1 MQVSIII
8 VSYNVKY
15 FLEQCLYSV
24 EAACKNLNAE
34 IIVVDNASSDG
45 SADYISSDFPRVTFV
60 KNEIN
65 HGFSRANNKGMSLA
79 SGDHVLFLN
88 PDTIISENSITACLN
103 FLSAHRDAGAVGV
116 RLIDGSGYFLPESK
130 RSFPSPM
137 ASFYKLA
144 GISSLFPRSSFFN
157 RYAVG
162 NLHEGEVA
170 EVDVLPG
177 AFFMACRQMLIGLN
191 GFDENFFMYGEDI
204 DLSYR
209 IKKSGYKNYYLGTTV
224 AIHFK
229 GESTQKDDPAY
240 RKNFYTAM
248 KIFVDKH
255 YSKASSVFLK
265 AGISAARIFSPL
277 KRTTQKNHDISSTHF
292 LLVGADDDIQ
302 SAEKILST
310 LHYSFE
316 KIHSLSQLHQTSNI
330 KHQTSNLIFCTGKL
344 SYGETIDF
352 VKGNTNRFTY
362 YWHKAGSK
370 SITGSSSSSTMGKIY
385 HL

>member
-15 FLEQCLYSV
+15 FLEQCIYSV

-45 SADYISSDFPRVTFV
+45 SADYLSSNFPQVTFV

-65 HGFSRANNKGMSLA
+65 HGFSRANNKGLSLA
-79 SGDHVLFLN
+79 SGDCILFLN
-88 PDTIISENSITACLN
+88 PDTIISENSISTCLD
-103 FLSAHRDAGAVGV
+103 FLSAHQDAGAVGV
-116 RLIDGSGYFLPESK
+116 RLTDGSGNFLPESK

-137 ASFYKLA
+137 ASFYKLT
-144 GISSLFPRSSFFN
+144 GISSLFPRSPVFN

-162 NLHEGEVA
+162 NLHEDEIA

-177 AFFMACRQMLIGLN
+177 AFFMARRQMLTELN

-209 IKKSGYKNYYLGTTV
+209 IKNSGCKNYYLGTTV

-229 GESTQKDDPAY
+229 GESTQKDRPAY
-240 RKNFYTAM
+240 RKNFYHAM

-255 YSKASSVFLK
+255 YSKASATFLK
-265 AGISAARIFSPL
+265 TAISATTFFSSF
-277 KRTTQKNHDISSTHF
+277 KRTIQKNSDLGSAHF

-302 SAEKILST
+302 SAEKILLP

-316 KIHSLSQLHQTSNI
+316 KIHSLSQLHQTSKF
-330 KHQTSNLIFCTGKL
+330 KHQTSNLVFCTGKL

-352 VKGNTNRFTY
+352 VTRNNNRFSY
-362 YWHKAGSK
+362 YWHKGGSK
-370 SITGSSSSSTMGKIY
+370 SITGSSSSNTMGKIY

>member
-34 IIVVDNASSDG
+34 TIVVDNASSDG
-45 SADYISSDFPRVTFV
+45 SADYISSNFPRVKFV
-60 KNEIN
+60 ENETN

-79 SGDHVLFLN
+79 SGDHILFLN
-88 PDTIISENSITACLN
+88 PDTIVSENSITACLD
-103 FLSAHRDAGAVGV
+103 FLSVRQDAGAVGV

-130 RSFPSPM
+130 RAFPSPM
-137 ASFYKLA
+137 ASFYKLT
-144 GISSLFPRSSFFN
+144 GISLLFPRSSFFN

-162 NLHEGEVA
+162 NLHEDEVA

-177 AFFMACRQMLIGLN
+177 AFFMARRQMLIGLN

-209 IKKSGYKNYYLGTTV
+209 IKMSGHKNYYLGTTV

-240 RKNFYTAM
+240 QKNFYTAM

-255 YSKASSVFLK
+255 YSRASAVFLK
-265 AGISAARIFSPL
+265 AGIVAARIFSSF
-277 KRTTQKNHDISSTHF
+277 KKTIQKDRDISNTHF

-302 SAEKILST
+302 SAE
-310 LHYSFE
+310 
-316 KIHSLSQLHQTSNI
+316 
-330 KHQTSNLIFCTGKL
+330 
-344 SYGETIDF
+344 
-352 VKGNTNRFTY
+352 
-362 YWHKAGSK
+362 
-370 SITGSSSSSTMGKIY
+370 IY
-385 HL
+385 C